1 MTRHRFT
8 VLSTPRLL
16 VVGLIVLGTACHR
29 QLPPP
34 APAPTRAPSR
44 PTPEPPAPA
53 AITSATTLIDAM
65 HDRYAAHWFHSLAFT
80 ERTTVSLSSGGQ
92 FAQSWTGAEDLPG
105 RQRIDTDVASKSGM
119 LYVGDS
125 TYTFANGRLTN
136 VAPRTN
142 QLLVLGGDVY
152 TQPVART
159 AAELRALGFDL
170 YRFHETTW
178 RGDPV
183 YVVGALRGDSL
194 SKQFWVDRDRLLVVR
209 VLERTSQ
216 GRTDLR
222 LSDFRRVGD
231 GWVAGQVVQYVNGKR
246 RVTEVYDDLRGDVPV
261 SDSMFDPRGW
271 GERRWGARPPVD

>member
-1 MTRHRFT
+1 M
-8 VLSTPRLL
+8 
-16 VVGLIVLGTACHR
+16 
-29 QLPPP
+29 
-34 APAPTRAPSR
+34 
-44 PTPEPPAPA
+44 
-53 AITSATTLIDAM
+53 SATTLIDAM
-65 HDRYAAHWFHSLAFT
+65 HERYAAHWFHSLAFT

-92 FAQSWTGAEDLPG
+92 FAQSWTGTEALPG
-105 RQRIDTDVASKSGM
+105 RQRIDTDVASSSGM
-119 LYVGDS
+119 LYVRDS

-142 QLLVLGGDVY
+142 ELLVLGGDVY
-152 TQPVART
+152 TQSAVRT

-178 RGDPV
+178 HGDPV

-194 SKQFWVDRDRLLVVR
+194 SKQFWVDRERLLVVR

-222 LSDFRRVGD
+222 LSDFRRAGD

-246 RVTEVYDDLRGDVPV
+246 RVTETYDDLRADLPV
-261 SDSMFDPRGW
+261 SEAMFDPHGW
-271 GERRWGARPPVD
+271 SERRWGARPPLD